1 MTKPQTITRFTTV
14 NIALISI
21 FSAIWIVLNF
31 TVAPLGFQLTRLPIV
46 HGVISLFILLVA
58 GWATG
63 RYGVASAVG
72 MIGSTIVLLAGG
84 PLPVLGFAA
93 ASLLF
98 DVILLLSRH
107 RLNMKPVNVVVAVAA
122 TVASSY
128 FAGVL
133 NGILIL
139 NQAPLFAVTFWAGW
153 TIVGGVIGLVI
164 ALPIIAVLE
173 KANVKKVK
181 AD

>member
-1 MTKPQTITRFTTV
+1 MTKPQTRTRFTTV

-21 FSAIWIVLNF
+21 FSAMWIVLNF

-46 HGVISLFILLVA
+46 HGVISLFTLLLA
-58 GWATG
+58 SWATG

-98 DVILLLSRH
+98 DAILLVNSH
-107 RLNMKPVNVVVAVAA
+107 RLNVKLVNAAVAVLA
-122 TVASSY
+122 TVVSSY

-133 NGILIL
+133 NGIFIL
-139 NQAPLFAVTFWAGW
+139 NQTPMFAVTFWAGW
-153 TIVGGVIGLVI
+153 TIVGGIIGLAI

>member
-1 MTKPQTITRFTTV
+1 MTKPQTRTRFTTV

-21 FSAIWIVLNF
+21 FSAMWIVLNF

-46 HGVISLFILLVA
+46 HGVISLFTLLLA
-58 GWATG
+58 SWATG

-98 DVILLLSRH
+98 DVILLVNSH
-107 RLNMKPVNVVVAVAA
+107 RLNVKLVNVAVAVLA
-122 TVASSY
+122 TVVSSY

-139 NQAPLFAVTFWAGW
+139 NQAPVFALTFWAGW
-153 TIVGGVIGLVI
+153 TIVGGIIGLAI